1 MFLLYHKVMNKKG
14 ARIVLDIQWESDDHN
29 DLPSL
34 WNWSLIKYSMDL
46 TDVKYLGVLKPQR
59 PEKSENWIGN

>member
-1 MFLLYHKVMNKKG
+1 MNKKT
-14 ARIVLDIQWESDDHN
+14 ARIVLDIEWEEGHEH

-46 TDVKYLGVLKPQR
+46 TNVKYVGILTIKLYDYCKNIR
-59 PEKSENWIGN
+59 NY

>member
-1 MFLLYHKVMNKKG
+1 MNKKT
-14 ARIVLDIQWESDDHN
+14 ARIILDIEWEEGLEH

-46 TDVKYLGVLKPQR
+46 TNVKYVGILTPSK
-59 PEKSENWIGN
+59 PEKAENWMGN

>member
-1 MFLLYHKVMNKKG
+1 MNKKT
-14 ARIVLDIQWESDDHN
+14 ARIVLDIEWESTNDS

-46 TDVKYLGVLKPQR
+46 TDVKYLGVLKPQQ

>member
-1 MFLLYHKVMNKKG
+1 
-14 ARIVLDIQWESDDHN
+14 LDIEWEEGLEH

-46 TDVKYLGVLKPQR
+46 TNVKYVGILTPSK
-59 PEKSENWIGN
+59 PEKAENWMGN

>member
-1 MFLLYHKVMNKKG
+1 MNKKT
-14 ARIVLDIQWESDDHN
+14 ARIVLDIEWEEGHEH

-46 TDVKYLGVLKPQR
+46 TNVKYYNKYLKWQ
-59 PEKSENWIGN
+59 KVK